1 MAEVNKIQIEVGP
14 KIATE
19 IMSAIHE
26 NIPERWRLVPQ
37 DQWHNDR
44 LVAFDLKRLDVDQAV
59 DLEIILKDD
68 GTWSAVMAIDPTARK
83 RE

>member
-19 IMSAIHE
+19 IMCVIQNA
-26 NIPERWRLVPQ
+26 PEQWRLVPQ

-59 DLEIILKDD
+59 ELEIILKDD